1 MPPVRAMVMDTGT
14 GVPLKKAVDVADVNW
29 KETFAFGLT
38 TLTVWLAG
46 ATTGADV
53 LVSVTVQFDP
63 ASAEPAPSVNV
74 VGFGV
79 DEAASKL
86 TVVGFTVQRPEVTA
100 RVPEMAPLV
109 PPNRWTA
116 KVVFPVENG
125 MLAAVPKRL
134 SERVPGDD
142 PPEQV
147 KVKSPAALPAM
158 LL

>member
-1 MPPVRAMVMDTGT
+1 VPPVRAIVMDTGT

-29 KETFAFGLT
+29 KVTFSFGLT

-46 ATTGADV
+46 ATTGADA
-53 LVSVTVQFDP
+53 LVSVTVQLVP
-63 ASAEPAPSVNV
+63 ATAVPAPSVTVELGV
-74 VGFGV
+74 VESLG
-79 DEAASKL
+79 KL
-86 TVVGFTVQRPEVTA
+86 TVEGFTMQLPVVTA
-100 RVPEMAPLV
+100 SVPEMAPLV
-109 PPNRWTA
+109 PLNRWTA
-116 KVVFPVENG
+116 KVVDPVETG
-125 MLAAVPKRL
+125 MLAAVPARL